1 MFGGRSLA
9 VLAVVLLPALA
20 AISARTEADR
30 TRLAPVVGRLG
41 ALGLFDDATTAQL
54 ERMARVVDRW
64 MSSPVPLSSVRA
76 IPPTTST

>member
-1 MFGGRSLA
+1 MFGGGSLA

-30 TRLAPVVGRLG
+30 TLAPVVGRLG

-54 ERMARVVDRW
+54 ERIARVVDRW

-76 IPPTTST
+76 IPPTTTT